1 MTSSAHRRSARTI
14 PAAVATALM
23 AGGLVLVPAGAAV
36 AAPEDCAYMGYGS
49 GPDQLGLQ
57 WDVDEQ
63 WVADNINAY
72 RTQNGL
78 AALAPSEPLRRP
90 TMWGS
95 LDSATRTDNQPVSH
109 TDSRGMGPAE
119 RAQFCGGYTGPI
131 GEIKYWGSGGDNG
144 NYFGS
149 GPAALEWWK
158 NSPGHNALLLSP
170 DYTTFGVGWAYL
182 GENAETGFWTVM
194 FGTS

>member
-1 MTSSAHRRSARTI
+1 MTSSRRRTTSRTL
-14 PAAVATALM
+14 ATAVATAVLS
-23 AGGLVLVPAGAAV
+23 GGLVLVPVAAAS

-57 WDVDEQ
+57 LDADEQ

-78 AALAPSEPLRRP
+78 AALTISEPLRRP

-95 LDSATRTDNQPVSH
+95 LDSATRTDNAPVSH
-109 TDSRGMGPAE
+109 TDSRGMGIAE
-119 RAQFCGGYTGPI
+119 RAEFCGGYTGPI
-131 GEIKYWGSGGDNG
+131 GEIKYWGSGGENG
-144 NYFGS
+144 NYYGS
-149 GPAALEWWK
+149 GEAALEWWK
-158 NSPGHNALLLSP
+158 QSPGHNALLLSP
-170 DYTTFGVGWAYL
+170 EYTTFGVGFAYL
-182 GENAETGFWTVM
+182 GVNAETGFWTVM